1 MVNTRQRV
9 LRAGQKVLRA
19 RRRVPEAGEAGGG
32 RLCQPTPQPGI
43 SLRLQGSESEPRV
56 RQKPVQINPQV
67 KTATVEFKESKGK
80 REKYN

>member
-1 MVNTRQRV
+1 MVDTRQRV
-9 LRAGQKVLRA
+9 LGA

-32 RLCQPTPQPGI
+32 HLRQPTPQPGV
-43 SLRLQGSESEPRV
+43 SLRLHGSESEPRV

-80 REKYN
+80 